1 MTLAAI
7 KAHRDGIVTA
17 CSISACGA
25 AFDDAVARLRDC
37 PTIDTGVHLTLVEE
51 RPLLPASRVA
61 SLAGSNGRFL
71 PGFKQFVARY
81 ARRAVNM
88 TEVESELR
96 AQIERILGAGLTLV
110 HANGHQHLHLLPRI
124 FDVVLR
130 LAGEYKIGYVRTV
143 QDLGRADSFL
153 RAFALGQL
161 NRFGEAARRKS
172 REAGV
177 VTNDFTI
184 GIAEAGD
191 ASAERL
197 VALISR
203 AEGITEIVAHPGL
216 DDDELSKAYDWGYAW
231 EQETAALCS
240 AQVRSAL
247 SSVRLTS
254 IRELLSGGRATVEDG
269 LSSPS

>member
-1 MTLAAI
+1 MTAAAI
-7 KAHRDGIVTA
+7 KAHREGVVTA

-25 AFDDAVARLRDC
+25 GFDDAVSRLRDC
-37 PTIDTGVHLTLVEE
+37 PTLDVGIHLTLVEE
-51 RPLLPASRVA
+51 RPLLPASRVK
-61 SLAGSNGRFL
+61 SLVSSRGSFVS
-71 PGFKQFVARY
+71 GFKPFVVRY
-81 ARRAVNM
+81 ARRGFDM
-88 TEVESELR
+88 REVEAELR

-130 LAGEYKIGYVRTV
+130 LAGEYKISYVRTV
-143 QDLGRADSFL
+143 QDLGRADSFM

-161 NRFGEAARRKS
+161 NRFGAAARRRS

-197 VALISR
+197 AALIAQ
-203 AEGITEIVAHPGL
+203 AEGITEVVAHPGL
-216 DDDELSKAYDWGYAW
+216 DDAALSKAYDWGYAW
-231 EQETAALCS
+231 ENETAALCS
-240 AQVRSAL
+240 EAVRAAV
-247 SSVRLTS
+247 SSVRLVS
-254 IRELLSGGRATVEDG
+254 IRELVNQE
-269 LSSPS
+269 